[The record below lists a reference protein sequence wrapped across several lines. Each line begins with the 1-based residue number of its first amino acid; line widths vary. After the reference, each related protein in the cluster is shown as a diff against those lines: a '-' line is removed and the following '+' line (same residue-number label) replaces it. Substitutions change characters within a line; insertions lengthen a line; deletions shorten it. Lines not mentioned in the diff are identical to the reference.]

1 MRIATLGLCLLL
13 AAGSARGEESVA
25 ELNKQLANPV
35 SSLWSIAFQQN
46 NFLIDPGR
54 HEDLRWN
61 SNLNFQPVMPVAID
75 EDWNLITR
83 TIVPVVYL
91 GSLSPH

>member
-1 MRIATLGLCLLL
+1 MRTVVAVLLLLL
-13 AAGSARGEESVA
+13 AVAPARADESVA

-61 SNLNFQPVMPVAID
+61 SNLNFQPVMPVAWSD
-75 EDWNLITR
+75 DWNIITR
-83 TIVPVVYL
+83 PVITA
-91 GSLSPH
+91 